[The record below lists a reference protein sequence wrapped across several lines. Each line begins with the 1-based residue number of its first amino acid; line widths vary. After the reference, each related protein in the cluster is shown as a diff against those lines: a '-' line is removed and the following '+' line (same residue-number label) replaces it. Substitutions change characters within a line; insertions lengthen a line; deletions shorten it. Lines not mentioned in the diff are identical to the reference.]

1 MSNASSAS
9 VPSNITRYILIAV
22 TLLGLAVLIWKLATV
37 FILAFGGVVF
47 ATVLQA
53 GAEPLARRM
62 GWSHRVSLGVMI
74 VVLAGLAGLTFW
86 LFGRQAVSQFN
97 EMREQLPA
105 GFEKFKEW
113 IAESP
118 LGKSFFESVRQAAE
132 DGSPLSGAGVAL
144 GATMEGVGYLLLILF
159 VGIYL
164 AADPAMYRDGG
175 LRLLPPPRRPQVR
188 LALNDAGIAL
198 RKWLLAQ
205 LITMAAVGAM
215 TGVGLALI
223 GVPLALSLGLIAG
236 LLEFIPVIGPIF
248 AAVPGV
254 LLAFSAGPETAVYA
268 MVLYVAVQQIES
280 NILTPLVQRWAVEL
294 PPVVALLSIVA
305 AGLIFGTMG
314 VIFATPMAVVVMA
327 LVRHLYVE
335 DTLEK
340 NRPTPERTRG
350 QRGET
355 AS

>member
-1 MSNASSAS
+1 MSNASPAS
-9 VPSNITRYILIAV
+9 VPSNVTRYILIAV
-22 TLLGLAVLIWKLATV
+22 TLVALAVLIWKLATV
-37 FILAFGGVVF
+37 FILAFGGIIF

-53 GAEPLARRM
+53 AAEPLARKT
-62 GWSHRVSLGVMI
+62 GWSHRVSLGVVI
-74 VVLAGLAGLTFW
+74 LALLVFGGLTFW

-105 GFEKFKEW
+105 AFEKFKAW
-113 IAESP
+113 MVESP
-118 LGKSFFESVRQAAE
+118 IGKPLFDSVRQAAE
-132 DGSPLSGAGVAL
+132 DGTPLSSAGVAL
-144 GATMEGVGYLLLILF
+144 GATLEGLGHLLLIIF

-164 AADPAMYRDGG
+164 AADPRMYREGG
-175 LRLLPPPRRPQVR
+175 LRLLPPTRRPQVR
-188 LALNDAGIAL
+188 VALNDAGTGL

-205 LITMAAVGAM
+205 LIIMAAVGTM

-223 GVPLALSLGLIAG
+223 GVPLALSLGLVAG
-236 LLEFIPVIGPIF
+236 LLEFIPVVGPIV

-254 LLAFSAGPETAVYA
+254 LLAFSAGPQTALYA
-268 MVLYVAVQQIES
+268 VLLYIAVQQIES

-305 AGLIFGTMG
+305 AGLIFGIMG
-314 VIFATPMAVVVMA
+314 VVFATPMAVVLMA

-340 NRPTPERTRG
+340 NRPTPERARVRG
-350 QRGET
+350 GEG
-355 AS
+355 AR

>member
-9 VPSNITRYILIAV
+9 VPSNVTRYILIAV
-22 TLLGLAVLIWKLATV
+22 TLVALAVLIWKLTIV
-37 FILAFGGVVF
+37 FILAFGGVVV

-53 GAEPLARRM
+53 GAEPLARRT
-62 GWSHRVSLGVMI
+62 GWSHRISLSVVILAML
-74 VVLAGLAGLTFW
+74 VLAMVTFW
-86 LFGRQAVSQFN
+86 LFGRQAVNQFN
-97 EMREQLPA
+97 EMREQLFA
-105 GFEKFKEW
+105 AFEKFKEW
-113 IAESP
+113 IVESP
-118 LGKSFFESVRQAAE
+118 TGKSLFDSVRQAAE
-132 DGSPLSGAGVAL
+132 DGTPLSSAGVAV
-144 GATMEGVGYLLLILF
+144 GATLEGVGHLLLIIF

-164 AADPAMYRDGG
+164 AADPGMYREGG
-175 LRLLPPPRRPQVR
+175 LRLLPPARRPQVR
-188 LALNDAGIAL
+188 VALNDAGIAL

-205 LITMAAVGAM
+205 LLIMAAVGTM

-223 GVPLALSLGLIAG
+223 GVPLSLSLGLVAG
-236 LLEFIPVIGPIF
+236 LLEFIPVVGPIL

-254 LLAFSAGPETAVYA
+254 LLAFSAGPQSAAYAVL
-268 MVLYVAVQQIES
+268 LYISVQQIES

-305 AGLIFGTMG
+305 AGLVFGVMG

-340 NRPTPERTRG
+340 NRPTPEQARG
-350 QRGET
+350 RSREG
-355 AS
+355 AR